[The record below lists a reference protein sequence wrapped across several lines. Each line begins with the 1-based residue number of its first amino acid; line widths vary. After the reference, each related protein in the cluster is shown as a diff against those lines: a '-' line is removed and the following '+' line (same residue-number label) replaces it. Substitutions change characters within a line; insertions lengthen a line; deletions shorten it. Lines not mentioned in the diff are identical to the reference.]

1 MKKIYSILLFL
12 ALSVAVY
19 AQDARQRTVQTIV
32 ADVLAAM
39 PAQNSS
45 DFATQMGDLASA
57 APQSIVEVA
66 KLMKPAGEGVKNAIY
81 EYALQGVVSFVND
94 PAHSAKKADV
104 LKGLQ
109 DAAAACS
116 DPYNKELLTTL
127 QRMLGNYVAPAAEPE
142 MPVKE
147 AQALLKSGK
156 THEKCLAALTL
167 MKAQPE
173 KALKTV
179 ASALKSD
186 DKIFR
191 NSVLGNA
198 TKLFGAASL
207 VPLLTSKFKKLAPD
221 AKVDV
226 LNWLGNNKI
235 SSAANIVNA
244 AVGNGGEIAKAAI
257 AAAGKIGG
265 AAAASTLIGQLGGEF
280 GQEALTALKSFK
292 GDIKDEVA
300 AALTDKL
307 AAGTDKTA
315 ITNLLS
321 LASARKMKN
330 VAPIVYSMIGSQDK
344 GLAQMAEDALSNF
357 TGTGDIAKVG
367 GLLDAA
373 KGATAISNYQDA
385 LKAEGIECLVP
396 APEEYADLRE
406 CIEAVK
412 QDKYTEEARKLFLG
426 LVNRYDA
433 CILGCTELPILYEK
447 YADQVTC
454 GRIYDPLFAALEKL
468 KAEYDAAD

>member
-66 KLMKPAGEGVKNAIY
+66 KLMKPFYNLDLDIVFRQVNLNVDRST
-81 EYALQGVVSFVND
+81 LQGVVSFVND

-167 MKAQPE
+167 MY
-173 KALKTV
+173 LTTV
-179 ASALKSD
+179 W
-186 DKIFR
+186 
-191 NSVLGNA
+191 
-198 TKLFGAASL
+198 
-207 VPLLTSKFKKLAPD
+207 LTS
-221 AKVDV
+221 
-226 LNWLGNNKI
+226 
-235 SSAANIVNA
+235 
-244 AVGNGGEIAKAAI
+244 AVFLRRSII
-257 AAAGKIGG
+257 Q
-265 AAAASTLIGQLGGEF
+265 LI
-280 GQEALTALKSFK
+280 T
-292 GDIKDEVA
+292 
-300 AALTDKL
+300 
-307 AAGTDKTA
+307 
-315 ITNLLS
+315 
-321 LASARKMKN
+321 
-330 VAPIVYSMIGSQDK
+330 
-344 GLAQMAEDALSNF
+344 
-357 TGTGDIAKVG
+357 
-367 GLLDAA
+367 
-373 KGATAISNYQDA
+373 
-385 LKAEGIECLVP
+385 
-396 APEEYADLRE
+396 
-406 CIEAVK
+406 
-412 QDKYTEEARKLFLG
+412 
-426 LVNRYDA
+426 
-433 CILGCTELPILYEK
+433 
-447 YADQVTC
+447 
-454 GRIYDPLFAALEKL
+454 
-468 KAEYDAAD
+468 